1 MQAICIKSQL
11 WLCNVI
17 SEDQPYLIPCIK
29 KIKKKFILVKV
40 KILLLKKMTFTHFD
54 MGDKFKLTWHTFS
67 FHGQQLLRN
76 LFESQEFTDVTLIS
90 DDQHQYKVHKFIL
103 SACSTSLKR
112 ILSSNPFN
120 TSIYLR
126 GIHHEEL
133 ESILQFIYFGEAT
146 LYHERINEFL
156 NVAKNLDI
164 KEIGKN
170 VIHEVED
177 SKYVNDNQSA
187 DQEDLVASD
196 ANQSKV
202 IDEDQKREAVNDNQS
217 FNPEAS
223 VVTDDEDHEREA
235 VKHKQSFNQE
245 VSAAAEDEGQERVAT
260 SDEQS
265 FNQEASVS
273 SDEKQSNEVGLS
285 NRTTFQAINS
295 DSIQSD
301 NKPYKCHLCDYQAS
315 YKHHLKLHVQS
326 KHEDIKYP
334 CQQCDYFARQPSNLN
349 QHIRTKHEGIRY
361 SCNKCDYEA
370 TLSNHLQKHV
380 LSKHEGLKYP
390 CQKCD
395 YQAKDHR
402 YLKNHINSKHE
413 GIKYPCGKCDYKAKH
428 PSYLQDHIKWKHE
441 GIRYSCQQCCYE
453 ATTKRIL
460 RRHIRT
466 KHEL

>member
-29 KIKKKFILVKV
+29 EIKKKFILVKV

-133 ESILQFIYFGEAT
+133 ESILQFIYLGEAT
-146 LYHERINEFL
+146 LYHERMNEFL

-170 VIHEVED
+170 VIHEGGDE
-177 SKYVNDNQSA
+177 NDNQNQSV
-187 DQEDLVASD
+187 DQEVQVASD
-196 ANQSKV
+196 ENQSNV
-202 IDEDQKREAVNDNQS
+202 TDEYQKREAVNDNQS
-217 FNPEAS
+217 FNQQAS
-223 VVTDDEDHEREA
+223 VVTDYEDHEREA

-295 DSIQSD
+295 DSIQSIF
-301 NKPYKCHLCDYQAS
+301 NY
-315 YKHHLKLHVQS
+315 
-326 KHEDIKYP
+326 E
-334 CQQCDYFARQPSNLN
+334 PSLLF
-349 QHIRTKHEGIRY
+349 HI
-361 SCNKCDYEA
+361 
-370 TLSNHLQKHV
+370 
-380 LSKHEGLKYP
+380 
-390 CQKCD
+390 
-395 YQAKDHR
+395 
-402 YLKNHINSKHE
+402 
-413 GIKYPCGKCDYKAKH
+413 
-428 PSYLQDHIKWKHE
+428 
-441 GIRYSCQQCCYE
+441 
-453 ATTKRIL
+453 
-460 RRHIRT
+460 
-466 KHEL
+466 